1 MKYYNTF
8 TILYAGVQVVSH
20 TSTEIKCL
28 TGEPPQDSPA
38 IADEDGGY
46 SIAENGYRFRG
57 E

>member
-1 MKYYNTF
+1 ME
-8 TILYAGVQVVSH
+8 IAQLLYHHVMLQVVSH
-20 TSTEIKCL
+20 TSTEINCL

-38 IADEDGGY
+38 VADEDGSY